1 MDIVYRFGKFQTK
14 EREAMVRRYSFFG
27 LIEYRRYGFGGVYLI
42 VGRKWFTIDEFI
54 KQAKEMVKTKTYQY
68 NSGYQKPAGT
78 PYNPRKTSH
87 QNWSWMGWYKS
98 SWSEFFL

>member
-42 VGRKWFTIDEFI
+42 VGRKWFTI
-54 KQAKEMVKTKTYQY
+54 
-68 NSGYQKPAGT
+68 AGKG
-78 PYNPRKTSH
+78 NGEDQDLSV
-87 QNWSWMGWYKS
+87 Q
-98 SWSEFFL
+98 